1 MPCTKAELIAAIN
14 SYASART
21 TNDGPLINMAAA
33 ALGQV
38 VDTLGAIS
46 ILTINLSGLSVADLA
61 TFMSPSFANALE
73 VTP

>member
-1 MPCTKAELIAAIN
+1 MSIPCTKAELIAAIN

-38 VDTLGAIS
+38 VDTL
-46 ILTINLSGLSVADLA
+46 
-61 TFMSPSFANALE
+61 TFSEPPAEAE
-73 VTP
+73 DDGGQE